1 MGVTVSHSA
10 GVGVNHMA
18 ERCETLKLELSS
30 TGTSANLLL
39 PERQRLGATY
49 LGSGR
54 CHFLVWAPT
63 AERVELQIVSS
74 GDRCVP
80 LERAGLGYHKAV
92 VDNVEPGI
100 LYGFRLNGQKER
112 PDPASRYQ
120 PGGVHGP
127 SELVDF
133 STFPWND
140 GHWSGLKLEDYVLYE
155 LHVGTFS
162 VEGTFN
168 AVVPRLDELR
178 LFGITALELMPVAQF
193 PGNRNWGYDGVYPFA
208 VQSSYGG
215 PEGLMRLV
223 DACHQR
229 DMAVVMDVV
238 YNHLGPEGN
247 YLADFGPYFTDA
259 YRMPWGAAVN
269 FDGPQ
274 SDNVV
279 RFFVENAFYW
289 IDDFHIDALRL
300 DAIHG
305 IVDRNA
311 QPFLALLTGAVQEF
325 AKRTG
330 RKVYV
335 IGESDLND
343 SRFLLPQESHGY
355 GLDAQWNDDFHHAV
369 HTLLTGE
376 RTGCYQDFGRM
387 EDLVKAFSEGYVYSG
402 QFSEYRQRRHGNCSR
417 EIPAHKFIV
426 FAQNHDQIGNRTL
439 GERLTKLVSFEALK
453 LCAGLVVLSP
463 FVPLLFMGEE
473 YGETAPF
480 LYFTSHSDPDLI
492 QAVRTGRKEDFA
504 AFGWQQEPPDPQGE
518 STFAHSNLNHDLAK
532 REPHRN
538 LRDFYQELIRL
549 RRSVPALRV
558 LSKENADI
566 KGFEKE
572 KILLVTRWSSNSQV
586 FMAFNLGDADTPL
599 AAPMPKGRWEKC
611 LDSSDQRWGGRG
623 STTSEMLVSD
633 GQAELRLQSKSFRV
647 FCRT

>member
-30 TGTSANLLL
+30 SGTSANLLL
-39 PERQRLGATY
+39 TERQRLGATY
-49 LGSGR
+49 VGSGR
-54 CHFLVWAPT
+54 CHFLVWAPG

-80 LERAGLGYHKAV
+80 LERAGRGYHRAV

-100 LYGFRLNGQKER
+100 LYRFRLNGQKER

-120 PGGVHGP
+120 PEGVHGP
-127 SELVDF
+127 SQVVDL

-140 GHWSGLKLEDYVLYE
+140 GHWSGLKLEDYVVYE
-155 LHVGTFS
+155 LHVGTFTA
-162 VEGTFN
+162 EGTFD
-168 AVVPRLDELR
+168 AIVPRLDELR
-178 LFGITALELMPVAQF
+178 LLGITALELMPVAQF

-343 SRFLLPQESHGY
+343 SRFLLPRESHGY

-426 FAQNHDQIGNRTL
+426 FAQNHDQIGNRML
-439 GERLTKLVSFEALK
+439 GERLTALGSFEALK

-480 LYFTSHSDPDLI
+480 QYFTSHSDPDLI
-492 QAVRTGRKEDFA
+492 QAVRKGRKEEFA
-504 AFGWQQEPPDPQGE
+504 AFGWQQEPSDPQDE
-518 STFAHSNLNHDLAK
+518 STFAHSKLNHDLAK

-549 RRSVPALRV
+549 RRSLPALSV
-558 LSKENADI
+558 LSKENADV

-572 KILLVTRWSSNSQV
+572 KILLVTRWSSNPQV
-586 FMAFNLGDADTPL
+586 FMAFNLSDADTPL
-599 AAPMPKGRWEKC
+599 TAPMPRGRWEKC

-633 GQAELRLQSKSFRV
+633 GQAELRLQSKSFCL
-647 FCRT
+647 FCRR

>member
-1 MGVTVSHSA
+1 
-10 GVGVNHMA
+10 MA

-30 TGTSANLLL
+30 TGTPANLLL
-39 PERQRLGATY
+39 IERQRLGATY

-54 CHFLVWAPT
+54 CHFLVWAPA

-162 VEGTFN
+162 VEGTFD
-168 AVVPRLDELR
+168 AVVPRLDELK
-178 LFGITALELMPVAQF
+178 LLGVTALELMPVAQF

-208 VQSSYGG
+208 VQNSYGG
-215 PEGLMRLV
+215 PEGLRRLV

-247 YLADFGPYFTDA
+247 YLADFGPYFTA
-259 YRMPWGAAVN
+259 VYRMPWGAAVN

-274 SDNVV
+274 SDAVV
-279 RFFVENAFYW
+279 RFFVENALYW

-335 IGESDLND
+335 IAESDLND
-343 SRFLLPQESHGY
+343 SRFLLPRESYGY

-369 HTLLTGE
+369 HSLLTGE
-376 RTGCYQDFGRM
+376 RAGYYQDFGRM

-417 EIPAHKFIV
+417 EIPAHKFVV
-426 FAQNHDQIGNRTL
+426 FAQNHDQIGNRML
-439 GERLTKLVSFEALK
+439 GERLTELVSFEALK
-453 LCAGLVVLSP
+453 LCAGLVLLSP

-504 AFGWQQEPPDPQGE
+504 AFGWQQEPPDPQDE
-518 STFAHSNLNHDLAK
+518 SIFTHSKLNHDLAK

-538 LRDFYQELIRL
+538 LRDFHQELIRL

>member
-1 MGVTVSHSA
+1 
-10 GVGVNHMA
+10 MA

-39 PERQRLGATY
+39 TERQRLGATY

-63 AERVELQIVSS
+63 AE
-74 GDRCVP
+74 
-80 LERAGLGYHKAV
+80 H
-92 VDNVEPGI
+92 
-100 LYGFRLNGQKER
+100 
-112 PDPASRYQ
+112 
-120 PGGVHGP
+120 
-127 SELVDF
+127 
-133 STFPWND
+133 
-140 GHWSGLKLEDYVLYE
+140 
-155 LHVGTFS
+155 
-162 VEGTFN
+162 
-168 AVVPRLDELR
+168 
-178 LFGITALELMPVAQF
+178 VAQF

-311 QPFLALLTGAVQEF
+311 QPFLALLTGAVQEL

-343 SRFLLPQESHGY
+343 SRFLLPRGSHGY
-355 GLDAQWNDDFHHAV
+355 GLDAQWRDDFHHAV
-369 HTLLTGE
+369 HS
-376 RTGCYQDFGRM
+376 Y
-387 EDLVKAFSEGYVYSG
+387 
-402 QFSEYRQRRHGNCSR
+402 
-417 EIPAHKFIV
+417 
-426 FAQNHDQIGNRTL
+426 
-439 GERLTKLVSFEALK
+439 
-453 LCAGLVVLSP
+453 
-463 FVPLLFMGEE
+463 
-473 YGETAPF
+473 
-480 LYFTSHSDPDLI
+480 
-492 QAVRTGRKEDFA
+492 
-504 AFGWQQEPPDPQGE
+504 
-518 STFAHSNLNHDLAK
+518 
-532 REPHRN
+532 
-538 LRDFYQELIRL
+538 
-549 RRSVPALRV
+549 
-558 LSKENADI
+558 
-566 KGFEKE
+566 
-572 KILLVTRWSSNSQV
+572 
-586 FMAFNLGDADTPL
+586 
-599 AAPMPKGRWEKC
+599 
-611 LDSSDQRWGGRG
+611 
-623 STTSEMLVSD
+623 
-633 GQAELRLQSKSFRV
+633 
-647 FCRT
+647 

>member
-1 MGVTVSHSA
+1 
-10 GVGVNHMA
+10 MA

-30 TGTSANLLL
+30 TGTPANLLL
-39 PERQRLGATY
+39 IERQRLGATY

-54 CHFLVWAPT
+54 CHFLVWAPA

-162 VEGTFN
+162 VEGTFD
-168 AVVPRLDELR
+168 AVVPRLDELK
-178 LFGITALELMPVAQF
+178 LLGVTALELMPVAQF

-208 VQSSYGG
+208 VQNSYGG
-215 PEGLMRLV
+215 PEGLRRLV

-247 YLADFGPYFTDA
+247 YLADFGPYFTA
-259 YRMPWGAAVN
+259 VYRMPWGAAVN

-274 SDNVV
+274 SDAVV
-279 RFFVENAFYW
+279 RFFVENALYW

-335 IGESDLND
+335 IAESDLND
-343 SRFLLPQESHGY
+343 SRFLLPRESHGY

-369 HTLLTGE
+369 HSLLTGE
-376 RTGCYQDFGRM
+376 RAGYYQDFGRM

-417 EIPAHKFIV
+417 EIPAHKFVV
-426 FAQNHDQIGNRTL
+426 FAQNHDQIGNRML
-439 GERLTKLVSFEALK
+439 GERLTELVSFEALK
-453 LCAGLVVLSP
+453 LCAGLVLLSP

-504 AFGWQQEPPDPQGE
+504 AFGWQQEPPDPQDE
-518 STFAHSNLNHDLAK
+518 SIFTHSKLNHDLAK

-538 LRDFYQELIRL
+538 LRDFHQELIRL

>member
-1 MGVTVSHSA
+1 M
-10 GVGVNHMA
+10 
-18 ERCETLKLELSS
+18 
-30 TGTSANLLL
+30 
-39 PERQRLGATY
+39 
-49 LGSGR
+49 
-54 CHFLVWAPT
+54 
-63 AERVELQIVSS
+63 
-74 GDRCVP
+74 
-80 LERAGLGYHKAV
+80 
-92 VDNVEPGI
+92 
-100 LYGFRLNGQKER
+100 
-112 PDPASRYQ
+112 
-120 PGGVHGP
+120 
-127 SELVDF
+127 
-133 STFPWND
+133 
-140 GHWSGLKLEDYVLYE
+140 
-155 LHVGTFS
+155 
-162 VEGTFN
+162 
-168 AVVPRLDELR
+168 
-178 LFGITALELMPVAQF
+178 
-193 PGNRNWGYDGVYPFA
+193 
-208 VQSSYGG
+208 
-215 PEGLMRLV
+215 
-223 DACHQR
+223 
-229 DMAVVMDVV
+229 
-238 YNHLGPEGN
+238 
-247 YLADFGPYFTDA
+247 
-259 YRMPWGAAVN
+259 N

-274 SDNVV
+274 SDAVV
-279 RFFVENAFYW
+279 RFFVENALYW

-335 IGESDLND
+335 IAESDLND
-343 SRFLLPQESHGY
+343 SRFLLPRESYGY

-369 HTLLTGE
+369 HSLLTGE
-376 RTGCYQDFGRM
+376 RAGYYQDFGRM

-417 EIPAHKFIV
+417 EIPAHKFVV
-426 FAQNHDQIGNRTL
+426 FAQNHDQIGNRML
-439 GERLTKLVSFEALK
+439 GERLTELVSFEALK
-453 LCAGLVVLSP
+453 LCAGLVLLSP

-504 AFGWQQEPPDPQGE
+504 A
-518 STFAHSNLNHDLAK
+518 
-532 REPHRN
+532 
-538 LRDFYQELIRL
+538 ELIRL

>member
-1 MGVTVSHSA
+1 
-10 GVGVNHMA
+10 MA

-30 TGTSANLLL
+30 TGTPANLLL
-39 PERQRLGATY
+39 IERQRLGATY

-54 CHFLVWAPT
+54 CHFLVWAPA

-162 VEGTFN
+162 VEGTFD
-168 AVVPRLDELR
+168 AVVPRLDELK
-178 LFGITALELMPVAQF
+178 LLGVTALELMPVAQF

-208 VQSSYGG
+208 VQNSYGG
-215 PEGLMRLV
+215 PEGLRRLV

-247 YLADFGPYFTDA
+247 YLADFGPYFTA
-259 YRMPWGAAVN
+259 VYRMPWGAAVN

-274 SDNVV
+274 SDAVV
-279 RFFVENAFYW
+279 RFFVENALYW
-289 IDDFHIDALRL
+289 IDDFHVDALRL

-335 IGESDLND
+335 IAESDLND
-343 SRFLLPQESHGY
+343 SRFLLPRESHGY

-369 HTLLTGE
+369 HSLLTGE
-376 RTGCYQDFGRM
+376 RAGYYQDFGRM

-417 EIPAHKFIV
+417 EIPAHKFVV
-426 FAQNHDQIGNRTL
+426 FAQNHDQIGNRML
-439 GERLTKLVSFEALK
+439 GERLTELVSFEALK
-453 LCAGLVVLSP
+453 LCAGLVLLSP

-504 AFGWQQEPPDPQGE
+504 AFGWQQEPPDPQDE
-518 STFAHSNLNHDLAK
+518 SIFTHSKLNHDLAK

-538 LRDFYQELIRL
+538 LRDFHQELIRL